1 MERKVIGI
9 DFGSSQSSVSIME
22 IGSTGVPELLNVGGG
37 RNGVTIPTLL
47 ALDAN
52 DDSVIDYG
60 NNVRKHYREE
70 KSGSV
75 KFASNFKRYLGR
87 TPSPDANDSEKNAN
101 LYSRLFLK
109 ELASFVKNRF
119 NVKELDPKDYVT
131 CVAHPATWDER
142 QIALL
147 KKYVADAGFPVDP
160 DMGIYSVEEP
170 VAAMHTLKIQQSLN
184 FRFGNRPEH
193 YMVIDFGGGT
203 LDICVIK
210 TDILGRTPKIISTSG
225 DPTLGGRDFDE
236 IIEHL
241 FFRNNE
247 GIAKS
252 DLSNREIAELNE
264 KFKEAKEAF
273 SENFANGDVWTQP
286 FHIAR
291 GQYSLTVSKQEFSNI
306 CIDRQI
312 FEKIKKS
319 IREALAKAKIDV
331 STIKK
336 VILTGGSSKW
346 FFLREIVAKEFSLGG
361 DSIFNTEQ
369 PFTDVANGCAIKI
382 GRPDAPPEKR
392 GVWVRYK
399 VDGDKVWSAPK
410 CILKPARSIPT
421 DEESLYIGTILGTQ
435 YVKPYRIVLSWWTG
449 FEENNLEKSEDE
461 AIIEFY
467 ARSNVPFLDS
477 IKGTIRALRH
487 LSYDPI
493 PDEYKIYL
501 QYREDEAGGKK
512 YRFEILDSAAS
523 IKEKKRLAL
532 RSMVS
537 GEKDKVDYD
546 NLPDGYK
553 EVGDILPGY
562 ISFRAIGGL
571 KVRKLMQ
578 LKKGE

>member
-1 MERKVIGI
+1 MERTVIGI

-22 IGSTGVPELLNVGGG
+22 IGSTGVPKLLNVGGG

-47 ALDAN
+47 ALDTN
-52 DDSVIDYG
+52 DDSVIAYG
-60 NNVRKHYREE
+60 NDVRKHYREE
-70 KSGSV
+70 KSGSE

-87 TPSPDANDSEKNAN
+87 TPSPDANDSEKNAD

-131 CVAHPATWDER
+131 CVAHPATWDEK

-236 IIEHL
+236 IIERL

-252 DLSNREIAELNE
+252 DLSDREIAELNE

-273 SENFANGDVWTQP
+273 SENFANGDVWTHP

-291 GQYSLTVSKQEFSNI
+291 GQYSAT
-306 CIDRQI
+306 
-312 FEKIKKS
+312 
-319 IREALAKAKIDV
+319 
-331 STIKK
+331 
-336 VILTGGSSKW
+336 
-346 FFLREIVAKEFSLGG
+346 
-361 DSIFNTEQ
+361 
-369 PFTDVANGCAIKI
+369 
-382 GRPDAPPEKR
+382 
-392 GVWVRYK
+392 
-399 VDGDKVWSAPK
+399 
-410 CILKPARSIPT
+410 
-421 DEESLYIGTILGTQ
+421 
-435 YVKPYRIVLSWWTG
+435 
-449 FEENNLEKSEDE
+449 
-461 AIIEFY
+461 
-467 ARSNVPFLDS
+467 
-477 IKGTIRALRH
+477 
-487 LSYDPI
+487 
-493 PDEYKIYL
+493 
-501 QYREDEAGGKK
+501 
-512 YRFEILDSAAS
+512 
-523 IKEKKRLAL
+523 
-532 RSMVS
+532 
-537 GEKDKVDYD
+537 
-546 NLPDGYK
+546 
-553 EVGDILPGY
+553 
-562 ISFRAIGGL
+562 
-571 KVRKLMQ
+571 
-578 LKKGE
+578 

>member
-9 DFGSSQSSVSIME
+9 DFGSSQSSIAIME

-47 ALDAN
+47 ALDTN

-70 KSGSV
+70 KTGSV

-87 TPSPDANDSEKNAN
+87 TPSPDAKDNEKNAN
-101 LYSRLFLK
+101 LYSKLFLR
-109 ELASFVKNRF
+109 ELAAFVKNRF
-119 NVKELDPKDYVT
+119 NIKELDPKDYVT
-131 CVAHPATWDER
+131 CVAHPATWDEK
-142 QIALL
+142 QITLL
-147 KKYVADAGFPVDP
+147 KEYVKDAGFPVDP

-247 GIAKS
+247 GIVKS
-252 DLSNREIAELNE
+252 ELSDREIAELNE

-273 SENFANGDVWTQP
+273 SENFINGEVWTQP

-306 CIDRQI
+306 CNDRKI

-319 IREALAKAKIDV
+319 IHEALAKAKIDV

-382 GRPDAPPEKR
+382 GRPDAPPEKK

-399 VDGDKVWSAPK
+399 IDGDKAWSHPK
-410 CILKPARSIPT
+410 CILKPARSVSS
-421 DEESLYIGTILGTQ
+421 DEESQYIMTITGTQ
-435 YVKPYRIVLSWWTG
+435 YVKPYRIILSWWTG
-449 FEENNLEKSEDE
+449 YEETKLERSDDE
-461 AIIEFY
+461 AVIEFY

-477 IKGTIRALRH
+477 FKGTMRALRH
-487 LSYDPI
+487 LPYNPM

-501 QYREDEAGGKK
+501 QYREDESGGKK
-512 YRFEILDSAAS
+512 YRFEIMDSDAS
-523 IKEKKRLAL
+523 EKEKKRLAL
-532 RSMVS
+532 QNNPSN
-537 GEKDKVDYD
+537 GQAKADYE
-546 NLPDGYK
+546 NLPNGYK

-562 ISFRAIGGL
+562 ISFRAMGGM
-571 KVRKLMQ
+571 KIRKLMP
-578 LKKGE
+578 LKKGK